1 MIKKYLPIVAVLF
14 MMLSSQ
20 QVNAQDPHFSQF
32 YMAPLHLNPAM
43 TGVFEGNFRV
53 NANYR
58 EQWTSALGSNPFRTI
73 GASFDFRKNIV
84 KGDYMAVGISGMR
97 DEAGESFFT
106 QNRGHLSLSYLKQL
120 GGSRYS
126 DQVQYLVAGG
136 QIGVGQNSI
145 NAGNLWFSSQFDDNS
160 VSVNQ
165 NASNNEA
172 NLTGSSDM
180 FLDFN
185 AGILWYALLDDN
197 ASIYVGGAL
206 NHLNAPQVSL
216 YDNGNETLYSR
227 WVGHAGGE
235 IPLTNELS
243 LLPAIAVMGQGPSF
257 QTNFG
262 TNFRYSN
269 HDWREVAIRAGLWVR
284 LAGAEKADGG
294 SILNDAFIV
303 SAILEMER
311 VNVGIS
317 YDINASS
324 LKLATQSR
332 GAFEL
337 SMTYINPA
345 KRRFKIKCPKF

>member
-1 MIKKYLPIVAVLF
+1 MINKILQIIAVIVLF
-14 MMLSSQ
+14 GSQ
-20 QVNAQDPHFSQF
+20 QATAQDPHFSQF

-43 TGVFEGNFRV
+43 TGVFEGSFRV

-58 EQWTSALGSNPFRTI
+58 EQWGSALGANPFRTI
-73 GASFDFRKNIV
+73 AASFDYRKNIV
-84 KGDYMAVGISGMR
+84 GGDYMAVGISGMR
-97 DEAGESFFT
+97 DEAGESLFT

-126 DQVQYLVAGG
+126 SQVQYLVAGG
-136 QIGVGQNSI
+136 QIGVGQNSV
-145 NAGNLWFSSQFDDNS
+145 NSSSFWFSSQFEESS

-165 NASNNEA
+165 NLSNNEP
-172 NLTGSSDM
+172 NISGSTNM

-185 AGILWYALLDDN
+185 AGLLYYALFDDN

-216 YDNGNETLYSR
+216 YENGNETLYTR

-235 IPLTNELS
+235 IPLTPELS
-243 LLPAIAVMGQGPSF
+243 LLPAVAVMGQGPSF
-257 QTNFG
+257 QTNVG

-269 HDWREVAIRAGLWVR
+269 HDWREVAIRAGLWMR

-294 SILNDAFIV
+294 GILNDAFIV

-311 VNVGIS
+311 VNIGIS
-317 YDINASS
+317 YDVNASS

-345 KRRFKIKCPKF
+345 KRKLRVKCPKF